1 MNLQK
6 KTWTH
11 GLTLQ
16 DFEEHEG
23 SNAKVGRLCR
33 TDGQRGNSCSVSA
46 GNAPWHLQGPVGAC
60 GVKAEYAHHQ
70 IQHFGDRAR
79 HL

>member
-16 DFEEHEG
+16 DFEEHT
-23 SNAKVGRLCR
+23 STNAKVSAA
-33 TDGQRGNSCSVSA
+33 TCSRALSVA
-46 GNAPWHLQGPVGAC
+46 
-60 GVKAEYAHHQ
+60 VKAGRRCGQQAAKLLQES
-70 IQHFGDRAR
+70 
-79 HL
+79 